1 MRLQKTFLE
10 FFAGIGLIRWALE
23 REGWRCL
30 FANDIDE
37 SKRITYAANFPAA
50 HYVVGDV
57 GELDATQVP
66 SALLATAGFPCT
78 DLSLAGAREGL
89 RGSES
94 GSFWGFTQVLES
106 MGENRPPLVLIEN
119 VPGFLTSHK
128 GADFRAAVQELNRLG
143 YRCDPFLIDASCFVP
158 QSRVRLFIVG
168 ALDRFSL
175 MPPFSESVLFS
186 QESHRSRALANAIL
200 RNTDLKWSIKSLPS
214 LPAIVS
220 SLSDVVET
228 LPKNDP
234 AWWSGD
240 RVNKLM
246 SQMNETHLGRVESR
260 RASTTTFHATA
271 YRRMRNGVSTAEVR
285 DDGVAGCLRTPRGGS
300 SRQIFVVAGCGTI
313 RARYMTPREYARLQ
327 GVSDDYVIPGRSNQG
342 LFGFGDAVCVP
353 VIRWIAQNYLTPLAL
368 RLARGLER
376 AS

>member
-1 MRLQKTFLE
+1 MIIQKTFVE

-37 SKRITYAANFPAA
+37 SKRITYAANFPAG

-57 GELDATQVP
+57 GELDVAQVP

-106 MGENRPPLVLIEN
+106 MGEKRPPLVLIEN

-143 YRCDPFLIDASCFVP
+143 YRCDPFLIDASRFVP

-175 MPPFSESVLFS
+175 MTPFSESVLFS

-220 SLSDVVET
+220 SLSDVVEA

-234 AWWSGD
+234 AWWSED
-240 RVNKLM
+240 RVNKLL
-246 SQMNETHLGRVESR
+246 SQMNEAHLGRVESR
-260 RASTTTFHATA
+260 RASTKVFHATV

-300 SRQIFVVAGCGTI
+300 SRQILVVAGCGTI

-368 RLARGLER
+368 RLAWGLER